1 MSAWRTL
8 LDSRKGRTLLLLALT
23 LGIYLAT
30 AAKPALV
37 DESDCGHAIAARE
50 VRESGDWG
58 VLQINGI
65 RYLDKPPLHYW
76 IVAASYALLGES
88 AFSTRLSLALA
99 VTGLVWMVY
108 VFGRRFFSEDAGF
121 YAGLVMATSFG
132 TFLFT
137 RTMIPEAI
145 YALLFTAA
153 FYLFLRAWTGSLSPR
168 AGYWG
173 CAAIIGLA
181 VLTKALIGVIF
192 PVAVLTLFLV
202 FTGGWRRLREI
213 PIVSSILVFLLVAAP
228 WHIVAGLRTPRFFW
242 YYFIHEHFLRA
253 IGARYPQDYA
263 TVPLLV
269 WWAAHLA
276 WFFPWSVF
284 LPYAWKELP
293 DPRTWRSRP
302 EASGFRID
310 ESGQAKLLLFCWAGF
325 ILLFFSMTKRLEY
338 YSFGAYPAIALLL
351 GAGLARAEQ
360 EGSRWLPR
368 FQGALAVLGAVI
380 AAVLGGLLW
389 VSRHIS
395 SGSDI
400 VALLETKPQD
410 FYKLAMSNFFD
421 LTPQAFAALRL
432 PATSAAL
439 LFFFGFG
446 AAWLLRRRGRG
457 RAANLTTALTM
468 GGFLLAANLAFTVFE
483 PRLSSRDLAEQIS
496 EHLAPDDQIVIY
508 GDFFGGCTVSYY
520 THRKTWLYNGRYYGL
535 EFGSYYP
542 DAPRIFLSDS
552 DFPEFWRSRP
562 DASGFGTR
570 RVFLFVPEHKRREL
584 IVRMPLDST
593 YVLAESGGKAVYV
606 NQPLRPGQPT
616 LAELRARNSQV
627 P

>member
-1 MSAWRTL
+1 MS
-8 LDSRKGRTLLLLALT
+8 DSNAPTRKNIRLLLLLALT
-23 LGIYLAT
+23 LGLFLAT

-37 DESDCGHAIAARE
+37 DESDCGHAVASRE
-50 VRESGDWG
+50 MRETGDWA
-58 VLQINGI
+58 VLHINGI
-65 RYLDKPPLHYW
+65 RYLEKAPLHYW

-108 VFGRRFFSEDAGF
+108 VFGRRFFGEDAGF
-121 YAGLVMATSFG
+121 YAGLVIATSFG

-153 FYLFLRAWTGSLSPR
+153 FYLFLRAWTASIPPR
-168 AGYWG
+168 AGYWD

-181 VLTKALIGVIF
+181 VLTRAVIGVLF
-192 PVAVLTLFLV
+192 PVAVLTVFLL

-213 PIVSSILVFLLVAAP
+213 PIVSCVLVFLLVAAP
-228 WHIVAGLRTPRFFW
+228 WHLVAGLRTEKFFW
-242 YYFIHEHFLRA
+242 YYFINEHFLRA

-263 TVPLLV
+263 TVPLVV

-293 DPRTWRSRP
+293 RPRTWRQLD
-302 EASGFRID
+302 A
-310 ESGQAKLLLFCWAGF
+310 SGQARLLLLCWAGL
-325 ILLFFSMTKRLEY
+325 ILLFFSVTKRMEY

-360 EGSRWLPR
+360 DRRRWLPR
-368 FQGALAVLGAVI
+368 LQAILALTGAAI

-400 VALLETKPQD
+400 VALLETKPQE
-410 FYKLAMSNFFD
+410 FYKVAMANFFD
-421 LTPQAFAALRL
+421 LTPQAFATLRI
-432 PATSAAL
+432 PAASTAL
-439 LFFFGFG
+439 LFLFGFG

-457 RAANLTTALTM
+457 QAANLTMAFAM
-468 GGFLLAANLAFTVFE
+468 AGFILAANLAFTVFE
-483 PRLSSRDLAEQIS
+483 PRLSSRDLAEKVS
-496 EHLAPDDQIVIY
+496 AHLRPEDQIVIY
-508 GDFFGGCTVSYY
+508 GDFYGGCTVSYY

-542 DAPRIFLSDS
+542 DAPKIFLTDN
-552 DFPEFWRSRP
+552 DFPQFWHP
-562 DASGFGTR
+562 APTLPNSGR
-570 RVFLFVPEHKRREL
+570 RVFLFVPEHKRREAL
-584 IVRMPLDST
+584 VRLPPDST

-606 NQPLRPGQPT
+606 NQPLWPDQPT
-616 LAELRARNSQV
+616 LAKLRARDSQS